1 MPMTEGAFPLRQL
14 DAYRWEIPMTARPW
28 MRVPGLIYADEILV
42 TQIQEDQA
50 LEQLANAAALPGV
63 VRWAIA
69 MPDIHWGYG
78 FPIGGVAATRL
89 DDGVIS
95 PGAVGYDINCGVRLL
110 ASHLSDGEIRPHLSA
125 LVERLFRNIPAG
137 VGAHGRLRVSPA
149 ELPEVLQRGA
159 EWAVRRGYGRAGD
172 LSRIEAGGTIP
183 GARPDALSRKALSR
197 GLDQLGTL
205 GSGNHFLEIQRVE
218 EIYDPKTAA
227 IFGLEHR
234 GQVTVLMHCGSRGLG
249 HQVCDDYLEVCG
261 RALPRYGI
269 TLPDRQLASVPLASA
284 EGRAYRG
291 AMGAAA
297 NFAFANRQVITNW
310 VRESFEEVLRR
321 SADSIG
327 LGLVYD
333 VAHNMAK
340 IEEHTVDGES
350 VQLCVHRKGATRGFP
365 AGHAE
370 VPEEYREVG
379 HPVLVP
385 GDMGRYSYV
394 LVGTAVAMAETF
406 GSTPHGAGRMRSR
419 GAAKRLLRGV
429 DVVDVLAQRG
439 ILVRAA
445 SRDLLAEEA
454 SEAYKDVA
462 EVVRASDGAGL
473 TRSVARLTP
482 LAVVKG

>member
-1 MPMTEGAFPLRQL
+1 MSPGAQVLRQL
-14 DAYRWEIPMTARPW
+14 DAYRWEIPETYKPG
-28 MRVPGLIYADEILV
+28 MRVPGLIYADEALV
-42 TQIQEDQA
+42 KQIEEDQA
-50 LEQLANAAALPGV
+50 IEQVANAATLPGI

-78 FPIGGVAATRL
+78 FPIGGVAAMRL

-110 ASHLSDGEIRPHLSA
+110 ATHLTDEELRPRLA
-125 LVERLFRNIPAG
+125 ELAERLFRNIPSG
-137 VGAHGRLRVSPA
+137 VGAHGRLRLTRA
-149 ELPEVLQRGA
+149 EISDVLRDGA
-159 EWAVRRGYGRAGD
+159 AWAVRRGYGRPGD
-172 LSRIEAGGTIP
+172 LGRIESEGAIP
-183 GARPDALSRKALSR
+183 GAHPDAVSQKALSR

-205 GSGNHFLEIQRVE
+205 GSGNHFLEVQRVE
-218 EIYDPKTAA
+218 EIYDPDTARA
-227 IFGLEHR
+227 FGLHR
-234 GQVTVLMHCGSRGLG
+234 PGQVTILMHCGSRGLG
-249 HQVCDDYLEVCG
+249 HQVCEDYLEVCG

-269 TLPDRQLASVPLASA
+269 VLPDRQLACVPLASP
-284 EGRAYRG
+284 EGQAYLG

-297 NFAFANRQVITNW
+297 NFAFANRQVITHW
-310 VRESFEEVLRR
+310 VRESVEEVLRQ
-321 SADSIG
+321 SAESIG
-327 LGLVYD
+327 LEIVYD

-340 IEEHTVDGES
+340 IETHTIEGQQSRV
-350 VQLCVHRKGATRGFP
+350 CVHRKGATRGFP
-365 AGHAE
+365 AGHPD
-370 VPEEYREVG
+370 VPAEYREVG

-394 LVGTAVAMAETF
+394 LVGTPVAMAETF
-406 GSTPHGAGRMRSR
+406 GSTPHGAGRLRSR

-429 DVVDVLAQRG
+429 DLVDVLARRG

-454 SEAYKDVA
+454 PEAYKDVA

-473 TRSVARLTP
+473 TRAVARLQP

>member
-1 MPMTEGAFPLRQL
+1 
-14 DAYRWEIPMTARPW
+14 
-28 MRVPGLIYADEILV
+28 MRVPGLIYADEALV
-42 TQIQEDQA
+42 KQIEEDQA
-50 LEQLANAAALPGV
+50 VEQVANAASLPGV

-78 FPIGGVAATRL
+78 FPIGGVAAMRM

-110 ASHLSDGEIRPHLSA
+110 ATRLTEEEVRPQLAA
-125 LVERLFRNIPAG
+125 LAERLFRNIPSG
-137 VGAHGRLRVSPA
+137 VGAHGRLRLTDA
-149 ELPEVLQRGA
+149 EIPDVLRRGA
-159 EWAVRRGYGRAGD
+159 EWAVRRGYGRSGD
-172 LSRIEAGGTIP
+172 LGRIESEGTIP
-183 GARPDALSRKALSR
+183 AAQPDHVSRKALSR

-218 EIYDPKTAA
+218 EIHDPHTAR
-227 IFGLEHR
+227 IFGLHHP
-234 GQVTVLMHCGSRGLG
+234 GQITVLMHCGSRGLG

-269 TLPDRQLASVPLASA
+269 TLPDRQLACVPLVSP
-284 EGRAYRG
+284 EGVAYLG
-291 AMGAAA
+291 AMAAAA
-297 NFAFANRQVITNW
+297 NFAFANRQVITHW
-310 VRESFEEVLRR
+310 VRESFEEVLRQ
-321 SADSIG
+321 SAEAIG
-327 LGLVYD
+327 LEIVYD

-340 IEEHTVDGES
+340 IEEHVVEGQREK
-350 VQLCVHRKGATRGFP
+350 VCVHRKGATRGFP
-365 AGHAE
+365 AGHPDVPAE
-370 VPEEYREVG
+370 YQDVG

-394 LVGTAVAMAETF
+394 LVGTPVAMAETF
-406 GSTPHGAGRMRSR
+406 GSTPHGAGRLRSR
-419 GAAKRLLRGV
+419 SAAKRLLRGV
-429 DVVDVLAQRG
+429 DVVDELARRG

-462 EVVRASDGAGL
+462 DVVRASNGAGL
-473 TRSVARLTP
+473 TRTVARLQP